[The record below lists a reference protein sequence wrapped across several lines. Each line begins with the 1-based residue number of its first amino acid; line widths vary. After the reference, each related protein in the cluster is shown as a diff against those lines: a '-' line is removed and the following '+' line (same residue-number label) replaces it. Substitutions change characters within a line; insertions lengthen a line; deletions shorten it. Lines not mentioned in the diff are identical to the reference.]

1 MGGMVVPSTIEEV
14 TMRSEHYTNGYQ
26 RGKKMLGALHHHLEG
41 QDQKDY
47 LDGYRV
53 GQAEAMSRRGILPK
67 RG

>member
-1 MGGMVVPSTIEEV
+1 
-14 TMRSEHYTNGYQ
+14 MRSEHYTNGYQ